1 MVLRAAG
8 IDSYIQS
15 PRMAAPQTFVALC
28 GALKIPHELTKSKI
42 TRFLQDAGVTPPTT
56 TALPHLKELAAA
68 ITWTRNSLSNGGDPD
83 TWTNDVGPA
92 GIDLLKSLYP
102 LPPAVK
108 TGESDAARA
117 ARVISLFAAVGS
129 IPTQPQPT
137 PLIQPGAATTVNT
150 SRSSTSTAPPPSNPT
165 LPLQPATVT
174 APSPS
179 KRKAHVMMHD
189 DLKELLDDAVYRA
202 LDAFAFHPVK
212 EKERVMN
219 MCKTPQGAAF
229 FNNTVTAPFGHQ
241 ISLSLT
247 EGEFFE
253 APKRGLALA
262 VAGRSAAQPGSQSST
277 FGHGLSAL
285 NAFQELRKRWVDI
298 TAAASAPFELSGSH
312 VDSLWLGV
320 MTIMD
325 LRAERSALWNVP
337 EVHAACKKQRQD
349 LLSYRSAIVSAMA
362 QFADPS
368 SPAITAKSINTAYI
382 QLFLPFWWE
391 HILGKARLDETGAA
405 KEVKDIMAGPT
416 ATPAPPPPPTP
427 PPAPTPQLMP
437 FYYPPA
443 PPPPGYMHV
452 PPPAGWPHPP
462 VHSPKPPQAQQ
473 RRRFLGKPLSP
484 LIIGTTLGTATT
496 SRLAKRCACVISTRF
511 PGRDHFSFECPLVY
525 HAQYGTC
532 PGWTAGGDRVP
543 GAWAGDDITPLCR
556 NEWRTFA
563 AALPVAEAAAGV
575 VVPF

>member
-1 MVLRAAG
+1 
-8 IDSYIQS
+8 
-15 PRMAAPQTFVALC
+15 MAAPQSFVALC
-28 GALKIPHELTKSKI
+28 GALKIPHELTKPKI
-42 TRFLQDAGVTPPTT
+42 ARFLQDAGVTPPTT
-56 TALPHLKELAAA
+56 TALPQLKELAAA
-68 ITWTRNSLSNGGDPD
+68 IAWTRNSLSNGGDPD
-83 TWTNDVGPA
+83 TWTTDVGPA

-102 LPPAVK
+102 LPPAVQ
-108 TGESDAARA
+108 TGESDAARV

-137 PLIQPGAATTVNT
+137 PPTQPGAAATINT
-150 SRSSTSTAPPPSNPT
+150 SRPSTSPAPPPSNPT
-165 LPLQPATVT
+165 LPLQQATVT

-368 SPAITAKSINTAYI
+368 SPAATAKSINTAYI

-416 ATPAPPPPPTP
+416 VTPAPPP
-427 PPAPTPQLMP
+427 AP
-437 FYYPPA
+437 
-443 PPPPGYMHV
+443 
-452 PPPAGWPHPP
+452 
-462 VHSPKPPQAQQ
+462 S
-473 RRRFLGKPLSP
+473 
-484 LIIGTTLGTATT
+484 
-496 SRLAKRCACVISTRF
+496 
-511 PGRDHFSFECPLVY
+511 
-525 HAQYGTC
+525 
-532 PGWTAGGDRVP
+532 
-543 GAWAGDDITPLCR
+543 CR
-556 NEWRTFA
+556 
-563 AALPVAEAAAGV
+563 
-575 VVPF
+575 